1 MKTINTLLERFKKI
15 QVPNDTLRRE
25 FKQIVFDRYSIEIPF
40 SKIKVQNNI
49 IYFSAPS
56 VLKQEVILDKKAILA
71 SLNKKLNTNI
81 KDLV

>member
-56 VLKQEVILDKKAILA
+56 VLKQEIILDKKAILA

-81 KDLV
+81 KDLI

>member
-56 VLKQEVILDKKAILA
+56 VLKQEIILDKKAILA

>member
-25 FKQIVFDRYSIEIPF
+25 FKQIIFNKYSVEIPF

-56 VLKQEVILDKKAILA
+56 VLKQEVILDKKIIL
-71 SLNKKLNTNI
+71 SLLNKKLNTNI